1 MSTNFFVLNRN
12 QPLKYIVHKPFP
24 FAWRRLICCTNFGDN
39 QEQDIPKQIQIVWKK
54 RWRLSGKQK
63 LYVVEQSSE
72 NVNFAEEKQK
82 NSLL

>member
-1 MSTNFFVLNRN
+1 MEEAMASFR
-12 QPLKYIVHKPFP
+12 Q
-24 FAWRRLICCTNFGDN
+24 A
-39 QEQDIPKQIQIVWKK
+39 
-54 RWRLSGKQK
+54 K